1 MPLKRGVSIG
11 SRNAPSRFLWST
23 FGTIDGTNAVPH
35 LNLLSF
41 LASIGGAIAVL
52 VWRVQETRT
61 PVSAKKIVIP
71 PLGMSTGFCMFV
83 APVFRVPW
91 SWAFIAFAAGALVL
105 AYPLLR
111 TSKLVREGATV
122 TMQRSNIF
130 FAVIVVLAAIRIGAR
145 AYLDTVLTVP
155 QTAGLFFILAFGMI
169 LRWRVQMYVEYRRLL
184 RS

>member
-1 MPLKRGVSIG
+1 M
-11 SRNAPSRFLWST
+11 
-23 FGTIDGTNAVPH
+23 PH
-35 LNLLSF
+35 LNILSL

-61 PVSAKKIVIP
+61 PVSAKKIIIP
-71 PLGMSTGFCMFV
+71 PLGMATGFCMFL
-83 APVFRVPW
+83 APVFRLPW
-91 SWAFIAFAAGALVL
+91 SWALAAFAIGALVL

-111 TSKLVREGATV
+111 TSKLVREGDTV

-130 FAVIVVLAAIRIGAR
+130 FAVIVVLAGIRIGAR

-169 LRWRVQMYVEYRRLL
+169 LRWRAQMYLTYTALL
-184 RS
+184 RR